1 MRIQTKRTPSGVRFV
16 FVYIFHAPRSC
27 MIGQQGSLGSPQ
39 ILICGESGA
48 CPSTFCQ
55 AALELGIEGN
65 AREKGGFYFF
75 FFNYYRSDVSVSF
88 ASGVLCALSPL
99 AQFLLSLVV
108 PHGMRVCRPSAA
120 LCASIASM
128 FIVRHLMPVF
138 PSFVSAAF
146 YAAGLFFDN
155 PITRSVDLS
164 GSPIPA

>member
-1 MRIQTKRTPSGVRFV
+1 MHDWSARF
-16 FVYIFHAPRSC
+16 FFNWSLRS
-27 MIGQQGSLGSPQ
+27 
-39 ILICGESGA
+39 
-48 CPSTFCQ
+48 
-55 AALELGIEGN
+55 
-65 AREKGGFYFF
+65 KGGFYFF

-164 GSPIPA
+164 GSPIPAYSGLIRPIFAYFRKKTTLSSCIYRKKALPLHSLLTMSLQHRINTALTQD

>member
-1 MRIQTKRTPSGVRFV
+1 MPE
-16 FVYIFHAPRSC
+16 Y
-27 MIGQQGSLGSPQ
+27 L
-39 ILICGESGA
+39 L
-48 CPSTFCQ
+48 Q

-88 ASGVLCALSPL
+88 ASGVLCALPL
-99 AQFLLSLVV
+99 LARFFFRQLSRMVCGGVVRLLRYALASRLCLLS
-108 PHGMRVCRPSAA
+108 GMLCRFF
-120 LCASIASM
+120 LRQ
-128 FIVRHLMPVF
+128 FVRHLMPVF